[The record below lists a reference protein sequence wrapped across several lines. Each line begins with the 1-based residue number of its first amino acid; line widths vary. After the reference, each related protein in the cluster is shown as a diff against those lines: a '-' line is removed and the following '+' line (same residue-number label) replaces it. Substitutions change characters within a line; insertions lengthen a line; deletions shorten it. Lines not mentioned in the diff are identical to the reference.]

1 MGRKRR
7 RLFHMKRSYRGS
19 ASGMMRAMSGSSDD
33 ISQARALGEALAALR
48 RERGLSQAEAGQRIG
63 MTSQGWGLY
72 EAGKRPGLF
81 RPDVQRRLTG
91 ALDATPEALVL
102 QLAVEPGP
110 SEPGPATGLSAR
122 GRAFEDASRPTRR
135 LRLQTDELAPWAA
148 AGTVLEYV
156 PGRWP
161 RRGQGCVIQLDD
173 GALRVRL
180 YDHADDAEVVVGGA
194 GALDRIERIPRAKLR
209 AMSAVTARLDEE

>member
-1 MGRKRR
+1 
-7 RLFHMKRSYRGS
+7 
-19 ASGMMRAMSGSSDD
+19 MSGSSDD
-33 ISQARALGEALAALR
+33 ISQARALGEALSALR

-102 QLAVEPGP
+102 QLGPEPAP
-110 SEPGPATGLSAR
+110 PEPVAFQGLAAR
-122 GRAFEDASRPTRR
+122 GRAFEDAPRQTRR
-135 LRLQTDELAPWAA
+135 LRLESDELAPWAA

-180 YDHADDAEVVVGGA
+180 YDQADDAEVVVRGA
-194 GALDRIERIPRAKLR
+194 GALDRTERIPRARLR

>member
-1 MGRKRR
+1 
-7 RLFHMKRSYRGS
+7 
-19 ASGMMRAMSGSSDD
+19 MSGSSDD
-33 ISQARALGEALAALR
+33 ISQARALGEALSALR

-102 QLAVEPGP
+102 QAGVEPGP
-110 SEPGPATGLSAR
+110 PEPVAATGLSAR
-122 GRAFEDASRPTRR
+122 GRAFEDAPRQTPRETRR
-135 LRLQTDELAPWAA
+135 LRLESDELAPWAA

-180 YDHADDAEVVVGGA
+180 YDQADDAEVVVRGA
-194 GALDRIERIPRAKLR
+194 GALDRTERIPRARLR